1 MMSDEELQSHLADP
15 AQHRRPHAP
24 SGDASPLRAQSLMV
38 LLKAAVDHRLD
49 TLLPASSR
57 GPARLVEAMRYS
69 LLSPAKRARGV
80 LACLTARQF
89 GCDPVHAET
98 FAGAI
103 EMVHAASL
111 ILDDLPCMDD
121 AELRRGRPACHRI
134 YGEDTATLAAIALM
148 NQAFQCV
155 ASDATCPAPVRVD
168 LASRLATAIGPDG
181 LTGGQEQ
188 DLRDAADL
196 QTVADVE
203 VMHLRKTGVLFGLA
217 AEGGARIAGISE
229 ETARHMRAFGDKLG
243 VAFQTYDDVLDA
255 HSTIEIAGKDVGQD
269 TSKVTVVT
277 LLGVGRAKAHADG
290 LVAEALAHL
299 EAAGGDIAP
308 TSAFVHSLIDQLAAR
323 APRISGG

>member
-1 MMSDEELQSHLADP
+1 
-15 AQHRRPHAP
+15 
-24 SGDASPLRAQSLMV
+24 MV

-49 TLLPASSR
+49 TLLPASMV
-57 GPARLVEAMRYS
+57 GPQRLVEAMRYS

-89 GCDPVHAET
+89 GCDPVQAET

-155 ASDATCPAPVRVD
+155 ASDAGCAAGVRVD
-168 LASRLATAIGPDG
+168 LAARLATAIGPNG

-217 AEGGARIAGISE
+217 AEGGARIGASGD
-229 ETARHMRAFGDKLG
+229 AAAQHMRAFGDKLG

-277 LLGVGRAKAHADG
+277 LLGVGRAKAHADSR
-290 LVAEALAHL
+290 VAEALAHL

-308 TSAFVHSLIDQLAAR
+308 TAAFVHGLIDQLAAR

>member
-1 MMSDEELQSHLADP
+1 
-15 AQHRRPHAP
+15 
-24 SGDASPLRAQSLMV
+24 MV
-38 LLKAAVDHRLD
+38 LFKAAVDHRVD
-49 TLLPASSR
+49 ALLPASSK
-57 GPARLVEAMRYS
+57 GPSRLIEAMRYS

-89 GCDPVHAET
+89 GCDPAMAET

-148 NQAFQCV
+148 NQAYYCV
-155 ASDATCPAPVRVD
+155 ASDGGCPASLRVD
-168 LASRLATAIGPDG
+168 LACRLASAIGTDG

-188 DLRDAADL
+188 DLREAADI

-203 VMHLRKTGVLFGLA
+203 LMHLRKTGVLFGLA
-217 AEGGARIAGISE
+217 AEGGARIASVAD

-243 VAFQTYDDVLDA
+243 IAFQTYDDVLDA
-255 HSTIEIAGKDVGQD
+255 HSTIEIAGKDIGQD
-269 TSKVTVVT
+269 ASKVTVVT
-277 LLGVGRAKAHADG
+277 LLGVGRAKAHAD
-290 LVAEALAHL
+290 LRVSEALAHL
-299 EAAGGDIAP
+299 NAAGGDIGP
-308 TSAFVHSLIDQLAAR
+308 TTAFVHGLIDQLAAR

>member
-1 MMSDEELQSHLADP
+1 
-15 AQHRRPHAP
+15 
-24 SGDASPLRAQSLMV
+24 MV

-49 TLLPASSR
+49 TLLPGTSK
-57 GPARLVEAMRYS
+57 GPPRLVEAMRYS

-89 GCDPVHAET
+89 GCDPALAET

-155 ASDATCPAPVRVD
+155 AADAACPASVRVD

-203 VMHLRKTGVLFGLA
+203 LMHLRKTGVLFGLA
-217 AEGGARIAGISE
+217 AEGGARIAGVSE
-229 ETARHMRAFGDKLG
+229 DTARHMRAFGDKLG

-277 LLGVGRAKAHADG
+277 LLGVGRGKAHADQR
-290 LVAEALAHL
+290 VTEALAHL
-299 EAAGGDIAP
+299 EAAGGDIGP
-308 TSAFVHSLIDQLAAR
+308 TAGFVHGLIDQLAAR